1 MNNIFFISPL
11 FCIFVVRNQDKNN
24 MTKKAKVITISSIVV
39 VLALAAFIFFRFFF
53 VYSSGV
59 NAGDINYFQREG
71 VIFKTYE
78 GKMIQS
84 GFKSSTTNTKG
95 LRSNE
100 FVFSVKD
107 KAVADSLM
115 RCSGKQVE
123 LRWKRYFG
131 TLPWRGNSQYIVYE
145 ILSVRESA
153 AFADIPME
161 Y

>member
-1 MNNIFFISPL
+1 MSVTSK
-11 FCIFVVRNQDKNN
+11 VV
-24 MTKKAKVITISSIVV
+24 TTIIVIATI
-39 VLALAAFIFFRFFF
+39 ALGGFAYFRYWFP
-53 VYSSGV
+53 YAEGTDSGEL
-59 NAGDINYFQREG
+59 NYFSYQG
-71 VIFKTYE
+71 LIFKTYE